1 MVSRNIRRF
10 KALPLKADH
19 FRNGFWLCEN
29 ARTPDSDRRSYSFKT
44 VSTVKLASTF
54 NLKRE
59 LENVILAAFRS
70 FAFLHSQGHSRRFGM
85 PATASGFPRTADSE
99 VRVAARREGPEA
111 VIIAHQ
117 SK

>member
-19 FRNGFWLCEN
+19 FRDGSWLCEN
-29 ARTPDSDRRSYSFKT
+29 ARTPDSDRRSYSFKA

-70 FAFLHSQGHSRRFGM
+70 FAFLHS
-85 PATASGFPRTADSE
+85 
-99 VRVAARREGPEA
+99 
-111 VIIAHQ
+111 
-117 SK
+117 